1 MLHRHLHKSFRF
13 LHSSTFPLPI
23 SYFRTIMNFLSR
35 RRGREKRSS
44 TFVDRKTQKRW
55 GREREKKRKKGREK
69 QKNVKNTRKQ
79 KKKKNEI
86 GVENIFEESSR
97 KKILHDLCTHW
108 YLFKKQSTLPD
119 IVTQE
124 HLTITAQHFFCSISN
139 RFTRSIESNG

>member
-35 RRGREKRSS
+35 KRKGETFFNFRG
-44 TFVDRKTQKRW
+44 QKNSKKV
-55 GREREKKRKKGREK
+55 RERERKKKERKRQTKKCKKYTITK
-69 QKNVKNTRKQ
+69 Q
-79 KKKKNEI
+79 KKNEI